1 MRNIALLT
9 SFLPLAVSAQ
19 FIVLSFEATLNG
31 TPTQLDSV
39 LVMNLTEGGD
49 TMIYFPEN
57 TLVLGGATA
66 LDELSAGGVRMQC
79 LPNPFSGATD
89 IVLGT
94 EQPGEMQVLVHDEMG
109 RELASHRSVATPG
122 QHRFRYTSSTP
133 GLQVLSVFCD
143 GQWRSMRMVATEGST
158 GGGHGLAYI
167 GATDL
172 NGGTKDDRSLFQ
184 WQPGDVLRYIGYGNS
199 GGFVAS
205 ASIDEAPTVTTTHI
219 FPLVMG
225 AVCIDAPTM
234 TDIMGNVY
242 PVVHIGDQCWMG
254 TNLRTTFRRNG
265 VPIEN
270 VTSGNFWVTINTA
283 AWCDYNNF
291 PFNPPA
297 RGKLYNWWAAAD
309 PNICPLGWHVPTD
322 TEWQQL
328 ETTLGMPTDEL
339 GETGYRGGDQNVG
352 GKINGWLTL
361 AQGATNESGFTGLP
375 AGYRNLNGGEF
386 ADQNTDGYWW
396 SATSAGGSEGWS
408 RGIGS
413 TNPGSIGRFFS
424 SKGFGFCVRC
434 IQD

>member
-1 MRNIALLT
+1 MRNIALLA

-31 TPTQLDSV
+31 TPAPLDSV
-39 LVMNLTEGGD
+39 LVMNLTQGGD
-49 TMIYFPEN
+49 TTIYFPDN
-57 TLVLGGATA
+57 TLILGGTTG
-66 LDELSAGGVRMQC
+66 LDAYDDGDMRMHC
-79 LPNPFSGATD
+79 LANPFSGSTE
-89 IVLGT
+89 IVVGALT
-94 EQPGEMQVLVHDEMG
+94 QGEMHLVVHDGVG
-109 RELASHRSVATPG
+109 RELSSYTFHAVAG
-122 QHRFRYTSSTP
+122 QHHFRYTSGAS
-133 GLQVLSVFCD
+133 GVQVLTVLHN
-143 GQWRSMRMVATEGST
+143 GQRRSMRMVATEGGSSELST
-158 GGGHGLAYI
+158 LVHSGVTQGAGGL
-167 GATDL
+167 
-172 NGGTKDDRSLFQ
+172 KDNRALFE
-184 WQPGDVLRYIGYGNS
+184 WQPGDVLRYIGYGSS

-205 ASIDEAPTVTTTHI
+205 ASIDEAPTVTSTKV
-219 FPLVMG
+219 FPLVLG
-225 AVCIDAPTM
+225 AVCIEAPTM

-242 PVVHIGDQCWMG
+242 PVVRIGDQCWMG
-254 TNLRTTFRRNG
+254 ANLRTTFRRNG

-270 VTSGNFWVTINTA
+270 VTVGNFWVTINTA
-283 AWCDYNNF
+283 AWCDYNNS

-328 ETTLGMPTDEL
+328 EITLGMPTVEL

-361 AQGATNESGFTGLP
+361 AQGATNESGFSGLP

-396 SATSAGGSEGWS
+396 SATNAGGGRSWS
-408 RGIGS
+408 RGIGN
-413 TNPGSIGRFFS
+413 TNPSSIGRFFS
-424 SKGFGFCVRC
+424 LQGFGFCVRC